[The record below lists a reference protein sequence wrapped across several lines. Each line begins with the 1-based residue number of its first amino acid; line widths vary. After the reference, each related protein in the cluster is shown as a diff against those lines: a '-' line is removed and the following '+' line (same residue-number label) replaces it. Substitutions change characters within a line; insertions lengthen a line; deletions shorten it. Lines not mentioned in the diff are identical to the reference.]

1 MICSLFPLAEAPDSR
16 YAATFAVKK
25 HLTENGVSTYLIISL
40 KRVKA
45 DQCLT
50 EQYASVLHPVAMQVE
65 LFFSHGNENNGF
77 VSEWLHAKRAICC

>member
-50 EQYASVLHPVAMQVE
+50 EQYASV
-65 LFFSHGNENNGF
+65 
-77 VSEWLHAKRAICC
+77 